1 MLLMTNEEYKEF
13 LKTYK
18 PKNFKYKFIFTDN
31 ELQEDIL
38 KSLPAELASEDDL
51 DTIQNDELVKQ
62 AMSSDFVCYG
72 NNVKKAK
79 EPTSI
84 EEGIFI
90 SKMMVTKTG
99 KPLLDVQTAHFIYEN
114 NNYIAIKFVYEKFYI
129 LEIFII
135 IS

>member
-1 MLLMTNEEYKEF
+1 MTNEEYQAF

-18 PKNFKYKFIFTDN
+18 PRNFKYKFIFTDDT
-31 ELQEDIL
+31 LQEEIL
-38 KSLPAELASEDDL
+38 KNLNPEMNVNDDDEL
-51 DTIQNDELVKQ
+51 DTIKNDELVKQ
-62 AMSSDFVCYG
+62 ALESNFVCYG

-99 KPLLDVQTAHFIYEN
+99 KPLLDVQASHFTYED

-135 IS
+135 VT